1 MQEGSEKN
9 VWKIDGEVRY
19 DEDKDVNGNYIDNDE
34 DVVLAANEDDDDD
47 DDKHTILISIE
58 YVVNSISSISIRKID
73 PGDISIIYREP
84 NQPMYKRN

>member
-19 DEDKDVNGNYIDNDE
+19 DEDKDVNENYIDNDE

-47 DDKHTILISIE
+47 DDKHTISNIHR
-58 YVVNSISSISIRKID
+58 IR
-73 PGDISIIYREP
+73 S
-84 NQPMYKRN
+84 